1 VSADEGGHPAPRNEQ
16 PGRDR
21 SLSRKQF
28 LIGAAA
34 VGIGG
39 ASLGAGRAEG
49 AASKAVRVHVRSAHP
64 EHGKGAD
71 VALINGKIHTFDDG
85 DRVVSQ
91 VLIEDGRFTLVGNPK
106 DTARKDKKDKITDGT
121 VDVID
126 LEGKT
131 VIPGLIESHIHF
143 VSLGNR
149 PGHHVVIEQARNIAE
164 IQELLAARRPS
175 VPAGEFITAMG
186 GWRTTMFAEQRL
198 PTLTELDHAV
208 PDRPVLLFQTG
219 SGPCSTNTL
228 GKAFFE
234 SVTSPL
240 AGPVVVGADGSI
252 ASGLPSTTA
261 LYHLRVRQT
270 ADDKERSAADAM
282 AYAAS
287 TGMTAL
293 LDQVLPPSPGPLTP
307 TQPLSGLDHY
317 RMYDP
322 FLALHRDDR
331 IPIRLQLNFLHNQ
344 NDINLP
350 ELKERLKNQ
359 FQLFGDERM
368 MTGGIGEWGAPV
380 QPGPVWIEA
389 QRLIAQARW
398 RNENA
403 AASLAAMTMVVEGYE
418 AVDAEFGIKDLRWR
432 IQHGDFATDD
442 LLARL
447 RALGGGLSMSGH
459 RWTTGTA
466 PNSGG
471 PFRRA
476 IDSGIPV
483 ALHQDGVHIAPLY
496 PWFALS
502 YATTGLNVAGQQ
514 INVGQ
519 SVTRLE
525 ALRMMTR
532 GAAWF
537 LSREDEIGSIEVGK
551 LADLVVL
558 ERDFTTATDE
568 QFRRMQPLMTIVGGD
583 VAYEA

>member
-1 VSADEGGHPAPRNEQ
+1 MTSPQDDERPAGGRP
-16 PGRDR
+16 
-21 SLSRKQF
+21 LSRRKF
-28 LIGAAA
+28 LAGGVAAGAAVGLGGALGLARPGAAA
-34 VGIGG
+34 PSVQV
-39 ASLGAGRAEG
+39 AARA
-49 AASKAVRVHVRSAHP
+49 RP
-64 EHGKGAD
+64 PDAD
-71 VALINGKIHTFDDG
+71 VAFVNGKIHTFDDAG
-85 DRVVSQ
+85 SVVSE
-91 VLIEDGRFTLVGNPK
+91 VLIANGRFVGVGNPK
-106 DTARKDKKDKITDGT
+106 DRAGKDRRDRALRDGT
-121 VDVID
+121 TID
-126 LEGKT
+126 LKGRT

-149 PGHHVVIEQARNIAE
+149 PGHHVVIERARNIHE

-175 VPAGEFITAMG
+175 VPSGEFITAMG

-198 PTLTELDHAV
+198 PTLAELDAAV
-208 PDRPVLLFQTG
+208 SDRPVLLFQTG
-219 SGPCSTNTL
+219 SGPCATNSP

-234 SVTSPL
+234 TVTSPL
-240 AGPVVVGADGSI
+240 AGPVAVAADGSI

-270 ADDKERSAADAM
+270 AEDKVRSAADAM
-282 AYAAS
+282 DYAAS

-307 TQPLSGLDHY
+307 TQALSGLDHY
-317 RMYDP
+317 RFYDP
-322 FLALHRDDR
+322 FLTLHREGK

-359 FQLFGDERM
+359 FQLFGDDRV

-389 QRLIAQARW
+389 QRQIAQARW

-418 AVDAEFGIKDLRWR
+418 AMEAEFGIKDLRWR

-442 LLARL
+442 LLNRL
-447 RALGGGLSMSGH
+447 KALGGGLSMSGH

-476 IDSGIPV
+476 VDNGIPV
-483 ALHQDGVHIAPLY
+483 ALHQDGVHIAPLN

-502 YATTGLNVAGQQ
+502 YASTGLNVAGAQ

-519 SVTRLE
+519 SVTRHE

-532 GAAWF
+532 GASWY
-537 LSREDEIGSIEVGK
+537 LSREHEIGSIEDGK

-558 ERDFTTATDE
+558 EKDFTTASDE
-568 QFRRMQPLMTIVGGD
+568 EFRRMRPVMTVVGGD
-583 VAYEA
+583 VVYEA